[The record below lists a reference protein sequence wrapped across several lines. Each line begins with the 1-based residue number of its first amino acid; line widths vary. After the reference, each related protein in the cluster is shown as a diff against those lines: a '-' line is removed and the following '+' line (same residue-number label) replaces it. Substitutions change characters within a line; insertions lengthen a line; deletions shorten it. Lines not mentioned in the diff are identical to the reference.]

1 LLALQSRAPAYARQ
15 QGVSSLPSKPHRALG
30 PGTRPLLLA
39 GIIDD
44 GLGGRSGTQQLRL
57 DSFALGLAS
66 GSSSL
71 SFEGEIHGLVL
82 NAAAQDLEVVS
93 EVELVPP
100 LRHVPY
106 YGSGSTGSARPFHP
120 PRGHAAR
127 RRGGRLRSVPLV
139 SVVIVT
145 HNSREDVARCL
156 ASLPSA
162 AEAIIVDNAST
173 DDTPDEVRRL
183 RPDAI
188 VIQNRSN
195 RGFGAACN
203 QGLEAASGDL
213 ALLLN
218 PDAEARRGAI
228 EALAEALN
236 TDSDAVA
243 AGGSLRFPDGR
254 LQDSVAGKLTLWA
267 LFCEQTGL
275 ERILHAYWQT
285 PRLLAMGPGPHEV
298 EQVMGACMMLKR
310 NSDGRF
316 PRFDERFFLYCEDTE
331 LCHRLRAAGGKILF
345 VTAAEF
351 VHALGTS
358 SKAARWRA
366 VAFYNRGKELYFAIH
381 HGAIAGGVAFVLNRL
396 GALLRLAL
404 WSVLCVLMP
413 WRLMKSAAKV
423 LLFARVLAAPL
434 DPYARWVR
442 RQPCE

>member
-1 LLALQSRAPAYARQ
+1 M
-15 QGVSSLPSKPHRALG
+15 
-30 PGTRPLLLA
+30 
-39 GIIDD
+39 
-44 GLGGRSGTQQLRL
+44 
-57 DSFALGLAS
+57 
-66 GSSSL
+66 
-71 SFEGEIHGLVL
+71 
-82 NAAAQDLEVVS
+82 
-93 EVELVPP
+93 
-100 LRHVPY
+100 
-106 YGSGSTGSARPFHP
+106 
-120 PRGHAAR
+120 
-127 RRGGRLRSVPLV
+127 PLV

-162 AEAIIVDNAST
+162 VETIIVDNAST
-173 DDTPDEVRRL
+173 DGTPDEVRRL

-218 PDAEARRGAI
+218 PDAEARQGAI

-236 TDSDAVA
+236 ADSDAVA

-254 LQDSVAGKLTLWA
+254 LQGSVAGKLTLWA

-275 ERILHAYWQT
+275 ERILHVYWQT
-285 PRLLAMGPGPHEV
+285 PRLRAMGSGQYEV

-310 NSDGRF
+310 DRDGRF

-331 LCHRLRAAGGKILF
+331 LCFRLRDAGGKILF
-345 VTAAEF
+345 VPAAEF

-358 SKAARWRA
+358 SEAARWRA

-381 HGAIAGGVAFVLNRL
+381 HGAIAGVVAFVLNRL

-413 WRLMKSAAKV
+413 WRLRKSAAKV